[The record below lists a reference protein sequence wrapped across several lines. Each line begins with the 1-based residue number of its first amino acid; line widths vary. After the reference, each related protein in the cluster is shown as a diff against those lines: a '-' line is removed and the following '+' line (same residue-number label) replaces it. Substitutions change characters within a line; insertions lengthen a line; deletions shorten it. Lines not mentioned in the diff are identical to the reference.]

1 MTEKEKTEKEMQ
13 ERARQEGLK
22 EDLKQQKQ
30 DLKEQSESTCHNN
43 YEYLDGGDAQGYG
56 DGTLW

>member
-1 MTEKEKTEKEMQ
+1 MQ
-13 ERARQEGLK
+13 ERARQEDLK
-22 EDLKQQKQ
+22 EDLKQQKK
-30 DLKEQSESTCHNN
+30 DLKEQSESTRRND